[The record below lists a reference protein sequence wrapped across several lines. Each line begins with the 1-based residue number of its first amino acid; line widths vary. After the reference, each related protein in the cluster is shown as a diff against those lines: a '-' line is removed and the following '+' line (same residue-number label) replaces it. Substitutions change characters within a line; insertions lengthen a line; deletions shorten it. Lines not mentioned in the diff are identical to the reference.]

1 MSVWYD
7 IIFIDIKGGCSLNVV
22 GRTQALET
30 DGMGPIPS
38 FASYSAQGYVPS
50 A

>member
-7 IIFIDIKGGCSLNVV
+7 IIFIDIKEGCSLNVV
-22 GRTQALET
+22 ERTQALET
-30 DGMGPIPS
+30 DGMGPKPS
-38 FASYSAQGYVPS
+38 FASYSAQGYVAS